1 MNPATTSDPHG
12 TAERQEQKDLTE
24 RVGIRLLPLSKRPSN
39 LKWGT
44 WKARVSPS
52 REGSGK

>member
-1 MNPATTSDPHG
+1 MNPASKPGPHG
-12 TAERQEQKDLTE
+12 TAERQEQKDLTQ
-24 RVGIRLLPLSKRPSN
+24 RVGTRLLPLSKKPSN

-52 REGSGK
+52 REGSGE